1 MAWNIAD
8 TTYYNKQSIKI
19 FFLFLFQH
27 ILLARCKGFCNKS
40 KTEPRVTFSPVLYR
54 PFNYH
59 CKCCRDSL
67 SIMKA
72 VRLTC
77 EGNKTVFATY
87 RYILRC
93 KCRNCNFRRWWF
105 VFWPIKTL
113 VAFRWSWKKTEVD
126 GFVTSRNIHWYSY
139 WSNWTSAQVPSVP
152 MNKLDALCYTLWSE
166 NSFLKINHW
175 TYGKPPRYNIL
186 LQYPKTIYTHI
197 CEIAFCFCFTCIYV

>member
-105 VFWPIKTL
+105 VLTNQNARCFPL
-113 VAFRWSWKKTEVD
+113 VVKQNGSRRFCD
-126 GFVTSRNIHWYSY
+126 VT
-139 WSNWTSAQVPSVP
+139 
-152 MNKLDALCYTLWSE
+152 KYTLIGAITDRIERLRKSQVFPWIRWMHYATHCE
-166 NSFLKINHW
+166 VKI
-175 TYGKPPRYNIL
+175 PSLR
-186 LQYPKTIYTHI
+186 
-197 CEIAFCFCFTCIYV
+197 

>member
-1 MAWNIAD
+1 MIQTGPLARSGCVAWTLYLCVALVLLLCGVRMADSKRREQRCMKHYFVHTIEHPSGNCEQ
-8 TTYYNKQSIKI
+8 K
-19 FFLFLFQH
+19 H

-93 KCRNCNFRRWWF
+93 KCRNCNFRRW
-105 VFWPIKTL
+105 
-113 VAFRWSWKKTEVD
+113 
-126 GFVTSRNIHWYSY
+126 
-139 WSNWTSAQVPSVP
+139 
-152 MNKLDALCYTLWSE
+152 
-166 NSFLKINHW
+166 
-175 TYGKPPRYNIL
+175 
-186 LQYPKTIYTHI
+186 
-197 CEIAFCFCFTCIYV
+197 

>member
-8 TTYYNKQSIKI
+8 TTYNNKQSIKI

-105 VFWPIKTL
+105 VLTNQNARCFPL
-113 VAFRWSWKKTEVD
+113 VVKQNGSRRFCD
-126 GFVTSRNIHWYSY
+126 VT
-139 WSNWTSAQVPSVP
+139 
-152 MNKLDALCYTLWSE
+152 KYTLIGAITDRIEHLRKSQVFPW
-166 NSFLKINHW
+166 IGWMH
-175 TYGKPPRYNIL
+175 YA
-186 LQYPKTIYTHI
+186 TH
-197 CEIAFCFCFTCIYV
+197 CEVIIPSLR